1 MKICIDYKVKN
12 TVGFIL
18 INNMSK
24 PFISYLVTTKN
35 TGFSLKN
42 LLDRLYKYGQN
53 NECII
58 LDDYSDNSDTLQ
70 ILNDVSNNNF
80 FKIFKH
86 KLDRNYSEHK
96 NYGKTQCQ
104 GEYIFQID
112 DDEMPSE
119 TLLES
124 LNDLIELNN
133 DIDLFWIPRI
143 NDFNG
148 VNQENSRQWGWRLTP
163 YEDRLIVNWPDPQGR
178 LFKNLPYIEWKRR
191 LHEKIE
197 GAKTYVHLPNEY
209 EYALHHNKTIEKQIE
224 TNIKYNKMFTEEEN
238 KGFKV

>member
-1 MKICIDYKVKN
+1 MR
-12 TVGFIL
+12 
-18 INNMSK
+18 

-35 TGFSLKN
+35 TGFELQI
-42 LLDRLYKYGQN
+42 LLERLYKYGQN

-58 LDDYSDNSDTLQ
+58 LDDYSDEPDTLQ
-70 ILNDVSNNNF
+70 VLNNVSDKSF
-80 FKIFKH
+80 FKVHKH

-96 NYGKTQCQ
+96 NYGKNFCQ

-112 DDEMPSE
+112 DDELPAE

-124 LNDLIELNN
+124 LKELLDLNK
-133 DIDLFWIPRI
+133 DVDLFWIPRI
-143 NDFNG
+143 NDFKG
-148 VNQENSRQWGWRLTP
+148 VNNINAQQWGWKLTS
-163 YEDRLIVNWPDPQGR
+163 YEDRLIVNWPDVQGR
-178 LFKNLPYIEWKRR
+178 LFKNLTYIEWKRI

-197 GAKTYVHLPNEY
+197 GSKTHVHLPYEY
-209 EYALHHNKTIEKQIE
+209 EFALHHNKTIEKQVQ

>member
-1 MKICIDYKVKN
+1 M
-12 TVGFIL
+12 
-18 INNMSK
+18 K

-35 TGFSLKN
+35 TGLELQV
-42 LLDRLYKYGQN
+42 LLERLYKYGQN
-53 NECII
+53 NECIV
-58 LDDYSDNSDTLQ
+58 LDDYSDNQDMLQ
-70 ILNDVSNNNF
+70 ILNNVSGNSF
-80 FKIFKH
+80 FKVHKH

-96 NYGKTQCQ
+96 NYGKSLCQ

-112 DDEMPSE
+112 DDELPSE

-124 LNDLIELNN
+124 LKELLDLNKEV
-133 DIDLFWIPRI
+133 DLFWIPLI
-143 NDFNG
+143 NDFKG
-148 VNQENSRQWGWRLTP
+148 VDHTNAQQWGWKLTQ

-197 GAKTYVHLPNEY
+197 GSKTHVHLPYEY
-209 EYALHHNKTIEKQIE
+209 EFALLHNKTIEKQVE

>member
-1 MKICIDYKVKN
+1 MNDI
-12 TVGFIL
+12 
-18 INNMSK
+18 
-24 PFISYLVTTKN
+24 FISYLVTTKN
-35 TGFSLKN
+35 TGFELQT
-42 LLDRLYKYGQN
+42 LLERLYKYGSN

-58 LDDYSDNSDTLQ
+58 LDDYSDDPSTLQ
-70 ILNDVSNNNF
+70 VLNNTSDKSF
-80 FKIFKH
+80 FKVYKH

-96 NYGKTQCQ
+96 NYGKNRCQ

-112 DDEMPSE
+112 DDELPSE

-124 LNDLIELNN
+124 LKELLDLNKEV
-133 DIDLFWIPRI
+133 DLFWIPRI
-143 NDFNG
+143 NDFKG
-148 VNQENSRQWGWRLTP
+148 VNHINAQQWGWKLTQ

-197 GAKTYVHLPNEY
+197 GSKTHVHLPYEY
-209 EYALHHNKTIEKQIE
+209 EFALLHNKTIEKQVE

>member
-1 MKICIDYKVKN
+1 MRP
-12 TVGFIL
+12 L
-18 INNMSK
+18 
-24 PFISYLVTTKN
+24 ISYLVTTKN
-35 TGFSLKN
+35 TGFGLQF
-42 LLDRLYKYGQN
+42 LLERLYKYGKN

-58 LDDYSDNSDTLQ
+58 LDDYSDDPDTLQ
-70 ILNDVSNNNF
+70 ILNNVSGNSF
-80 FKIFKH
+80 FKVYKH

-96 NYGKTQCQ
+96 NYGKNFCQ

-112 DDEMPSE
+112 DDELPSE

-124 LNDLIELNN
+124 LKELLDLNK

-143 NDFNG
+143 NDFKG
-148 VNQENSRQWGWRLTP
+148 VNQINAQQWGWKLTQ

-178 LFKNLPYIEWKRR
+178 LFKNLSYIEWKRR

-197 GAKTYVHLPNEY
+197 GSKTHVHLPYEY
-209 EYALHHNKTIEKQIE
+209 EFALLHNKTIEKQVE
-224 TNIKYNKMFTEEEN
+224 TNIKYNKLFTGEEN